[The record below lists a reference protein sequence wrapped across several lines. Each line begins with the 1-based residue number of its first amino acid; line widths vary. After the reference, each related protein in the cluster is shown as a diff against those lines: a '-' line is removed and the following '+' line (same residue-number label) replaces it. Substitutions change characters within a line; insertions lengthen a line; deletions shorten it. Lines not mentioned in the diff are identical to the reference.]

1 MLVAVGSLNPVK
13 IAATS
18 AGFTAIWPD
27 TAWEVKGV
35 DVPSGVSDQPMSNAE
50 SIRGAR
56 NRATLARERLDAD
69 YGAGIESGLAR
80 IEGIWYTAGWI
91 AIVDREGREGIS
103 STMIRPVPLPSL
115 ELVLQGMELGH
126 ANDQVF
132 GRHNSKQG
140 TGLIGLLTNDVLTR
154 EGIFRDTV
162 IGALGRFLHPDH
174 FEGLETWTATQ
185 LTRRNG
191 E

>member
-80 IEGIWYTAGWI
+80 IEGIWYTAGRI
-91 AIVDREGREGIS
+91 VIVDREGREGIS

-174 FEGLETWTATQ
+174 FEGFESWAATQ